1 MTKMINLVKNIT
13 IYFLPILTVTLF
25 FLSEQN
31 NSSGDWITLSIM
43 PNILL
48 IHAILLFINFIL
60 IYMHQITIHVKDI
73 IWYSIS
79 FGVFLSCSFI
89 NLLLISVIK
98 GGFFQK

>member
-31 NSSGDWITLSIM
+31 NSNGDWITLSIM

>member
-1 MTKMINLVKNIT
+1 MTKIINLVKNIT
-13 IYFLPILTVTLF
+13 MYFLPILTVVLF

-31 NSSGDWITLSIM
+31 NGKSDWITLSIM

-48 IHAILLFINFIL
+48 IYAILLFINFIL
-60 IYMHQITIHVKDI
+60 IYMHQIPIRTKDI

-79 FGVFLSCSFI
+79 CGIFLSCSFI